1 MERKVLIFIA
11 AAAVAIIL
19 IFPTLSI
26 IYPTNNQ
33 VVHNHVVH
41 DHVDTN
47 KSIYLNGTLL
57 NKINGKYLNGT
68 ISIKNISSCKTYR
81 YNTSGKYNIKLPNG
95 SYSVNFS
102 SPGFGNKSID
112 FSNSTKYIA
121 NMSGVSSMGSNIN
134 IYSSQN
140 ISNTVPY
147 LNNSFLKSNLNNE
160 TLLKSQNID
169 VLLKFFNGTGN
180 QTIKNKKFALFVKV
194 NGNIYKYVN
203 TTNSNG
209 ESYLHL
215 DYAGNYTISVYFL
228 NYRVGEKTHYIHNNK
243 TIDMHSTYLTPN
255 NNKLKL
261 ATYELNGTSKVPA
274 SGLSI
279 DGGIFSIN
287 YQNYTNNKGTYYNFS
302 VPNGTYSFTYSNKYY
317 AVKNFVE
324 NISAPSS
331 FSKNISAYL
340 LNITDSKSS
349 YNYTVNSG
357 KVYSS
362 NQTLR
367 ETAGS
372 YSIEVYYNRTFIGYY
387 NLTLNKLNPAYNI
400 NIALKNGN
408 STINFLSTGY
418 SKSQNITVNTF
429 NSSNF
434 NNPIYI
440 YKTDLY
446 SKNYTNPYSM
456 NITVNGNI
464 IYSNNTLSTQNYTFT
479 KTLKV
484 TGTDF
489 TIETYQKGYHSTT
502 EKGGIVYFVSLNISK
517 SPMEEFK

>member
-11 AAAVAIIL
+11 AAAVAIVL

-26 IYPTNNQ
+26 IYPTDNQ
-33 VVHNHVVH
+33 VVH
-41 DHVDTN
+41 DHADAN

-68 ISIKNISSCKTYR
+68 LSIKNLSSCKTYI
-81 YNTSGKYNIKLPNG
+81 YNESGKYNIKLPNG

-102 SPGFGNKSID
+102 SPGFENKSID
-112 FSNSTKYIA
+112 LSNSTIYA
-121 NMSGVSSMGSNIN
+121 AYMSSVSSIGANST
-134 IYSSQN
+134 IYTGQN
-140 ISNTVPY
+140 ISSTVPY
-147 LNNSFLKSNLNNE
+147 LNNSFLKSNLKNE

-169 VLLKFFNGTGN
+169 VLLKFFNGTGTH
-180 QTIKNKKFALFVKV
+180 TIKNKKFALFIKV

-203 TTNSNG
+203 TTNSTG
-209 ESYLHL
+209 ESYLPL

-228 NYRVGEKTHYIHNNK
+228 NYRVGEKTYYIHNNK
-243 TIDMHSTYLTPN
+243 TIDMNSTYLTPN
-255 NNKLKL
+255 NNQLKL
-261 ATYELNGTSKVPA
+261 ATYELNGASNVPA

-287 YQNYTNNKGTYYNFS
+287 YQNYTNNTGTYYNFS

-349 YNYTVNSG
+349 YNYTVNNG
-357 KVYSS
+357 KMYSS

-372 YSIEVYYNRTFIGYY
+372 YSIEVYYNGTFIGYY

-400 NIALKNGN
+400 NISVKNRN
-408 STINFLSTGY
+408 SAINLSYTSY
-418 SKSQNITVNTF
+418 SKNQNITVNIF
-429 NSSNF
+429 NSTNF

-440 YKTDLY
+440 YKADLY
-446 SKNYTNPYSM
+446 SKKYTNPYSM
-456 NITVNGNI
+456 NIIVNGNI
-464 IYSNNTLSTQNYTFT
+464 IYSNSTLSAQNHTFT
-479 KTLKV
+479 KAPKV
-484 TGTDF
+484 TGTNF
-489 TIETYQKGYHSTT
+489 TIETHQKDYNPT
-502 EKGGIVYFVSLNISK
+502 EKGGMIYFVSLNVNK
-517 SPMEEFK
+517 SSMEEFK